1 MNAEAEPLAEP
12 GPKTSEAP
20 ARAEVLEWPRHTFTQ
35 AQIAEMLDAH
45 ILHDDDPV
53 EFLNGELHPVSPQ
66 SADHANL
73 YSLLAATL
81 AEHYG
86 RPALV
91 TGQRPIDCGT
101 QSLPEPDLVIVRD
114 RACLRKGRHPHSD
127 EVILVI
133 EVARTS
139 HQRDHWK
146 AGLYAEGGI
155 PEYWLIDLPA
165 RRVEVY
171 QDPRPAEACY
181 GALRILS
188 VDDALKLPELDQA
201 IRVADLFPT

>member
-20 ARAEVLEWPRHTFTQ
+20 ALAEAPEWPRHTFTT
-35 AQIAEMLDAH
+35 AQIAEMLDAQ

-53 EFLNGELHPVSPQ
+53 EFLKGELHPVSPQ
-66 SADHANL
+66 SAPHANL
-73 YSLLAATL
+73 FSRLYRLL
-81 AEHYG
+81 G
-86 RPALV
+86 RRYPDTYWL
-91 TGQRPIDCGT
+91 TGQVPLVCGVN
-101 QSLPEPDLVIVRD
+101 SLPEPDLLV
-114 RACLRKGRHPHSD
+114 LRNDDCQVEDRHPRSD
-127 EVILVI
+127 EVTLVI

-165 RRVEVY
+165 RRIEVY

-188 VDDALKLPELDQA
+188 VDDSLKLPELDQA
-201 IRVADLFPT
+201 ILVADIFPT